1 MNTVLNTFTL
11 LFQEKV
17 ALQRRSEALETAI
30 DWYEDRIESYS
41 RGCRIRPWKQ
51 RQIDRIQDKLDAA
64 QEELT
69 FVNDELVSYAD
80 VEEMQR
86 DSFGFSV
93 ETSSLEN
100 GKAFTT
106 LELNVEDSI
115 YDDTFE
121 LGDKLTVIAG
131 GSRTKT
137 NGGKQSS
144 WTRLNLTPVQNENGA
159 ITGFYGSSRLGRL
172 ATEYD
177 NFSLSIR
184 NEDNELLYT
193 EELGVQVLA

>member
-1 MNTVLNTFTL
+1 MNTALDTFTL

-17 ALQRRSEALETAI
+17 ALQRRLGALETAI
-30 DWYEDRIESYS
+30 EWYEGRIERYS
-41 RGCRIRPWKQ
+41 RGCKIRPWKQ
-51 RQIDRIQDKLDAA
+51 RQIDRIQLKLDSA

-69 FVNDELVSYAD
+69 FINDELVSYAD

-93 ETSSLEN
+93 ETSSLGN

-115 YDDTFE
+115 HDDTFE

-159 ITGFYGSSRLGRL
+159 ITGFYGSSRLGSL

-184 NEDNELLYT
+184 NDDNELLYT
-193 EELGVQVLA
+193 EEIGVQVLA

>member
-1 MNTVLNTFTL
+1 MNTELNTFTL

-17 ALQRRSEALETAI
+17 ALQRRSGALETVI
-30 DWYEDRIESYS
+30 EWYESRIERYS

-69 FVNDELVSYAD
+69 FINDELISYAD
-80 VEEMQR
+80 VEEFAR
-86 DSFGFSV
+86 DEYGFTV
-93 ETSSLEN
+93 ETSRLGNSS
-100 GKAFTT
+100 AFTRIYLT
-106 LELNVEDSI
+106 VEDSL

-121 LGDKLTVIAG
+121 LGDRLRVSASA
-131 GSRTKT
+131 SRKIT
-137 NGGKQSS
+137 GGKQSS
-144 WTRLNLTPVQNENGA
+144 TNTVWLTPVENEDGD
-159 ITGFYGSSRLGRL
+159 ITSFYGSTRLGSL
-172 ATEYD
+172 ATKYD